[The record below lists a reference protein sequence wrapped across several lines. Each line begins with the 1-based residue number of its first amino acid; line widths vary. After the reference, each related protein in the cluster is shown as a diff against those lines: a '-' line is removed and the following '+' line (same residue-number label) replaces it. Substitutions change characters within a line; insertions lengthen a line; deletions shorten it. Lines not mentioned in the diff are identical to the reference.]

1 MVEWLTLTSTLVL
14 VGVTGWYA
22 WLTRS
27 LATSARDS
35 AKSAE
40 RAAESAAQSVAAAI
54 ANINVRFEAYPWTV
68 FEPGEDTNAS
78 GGVLG
83 VTIECAGATVFVHSA
98 HLLNASRLLERSAGR
113 LRFEALVDG
122 PIGHALS
129 AKVDLPSRLHGG
141 EGLSFTTDPAVRVP
155 QGVFVSDAVV
165 RVRYSLDGN
174 GDGIERTVQ
183 FHHPLD
189 DDEDATTGSDKS
201 GAAAA

>member
-35 AKSAE
+35 ARSAE

-54 ANINVRFEAYPWTV
+54 ANVDVRFEVIPWTMY
-68 FEPGEDTNAS
+68 EPGEDTNAS

-98 HLLNASRLLERSAGR
+98 HLLNASRLLERSAGS

-122 PIGHALS
+122 PVGHALS
-129 AKVDLPSRLHGG
+129 ERVDLPSRLHGG
-141 EGLSFTTDPAVRVP
+141 EGLSFTTDPAVRVQ

-165 RVRYSLDGN
+165 RVRYSLDGS

-183 FHHPLD
+183 YHYPLD
-189 DDEDATTGSDKS
+189 DDEHATTDQS